1 METNIFGGAFQIAR
15 KIFESN
21 LWLNKPS
28 TWKVIWIYILGNVNH
43 QKNSIFE
50 RGEGFF
56 NFSKNLRNIGNDI
69 TEDMVKHFCQ
79 YGRRLG
85 MLSTRRSTRG
95 VIIKV
100 INYNTYQTMGNYI
113 RTSLGTSQ
121 AREKHERSTTINKND
136 KNDKNDKN
144 KTIAETAEWDFK
156 KYLEEIENQPRRD
169 LSIIALYWKFK
180 KFNFTNKK
188 QAEVELRRSLRAA
201 KDLEPFEDDKIWRT
215 MEWLSKNAN
224 FKWVLESVGKYI
236 TENLSA
242 LKIKK

>member
-79 YGRRLG
+79 YGRRMG
-85 MLSTRRSTRG
+85 MLSTKRSTRG

-136 KNDKNDKN
+136 KNDKND
-144 KTIAETAEWDFK
+144 TIAETAEWNFLK
-156 KYLEEIENQPRRD
+156 ELEKLKNDKRKD
-169 LSIIALYWKFK
+169 LRLIAFYWKTK
-180 KFNFTNKK
+180 DWKFENKK
-188 QAEVELRRSLRAA
+188 QFNSALKRELRPA
-201 KDLEPFEDDKIWRT
+201 KDLIGYTGQQVAKAMKHCEQNYKEWSLETVNKSINRT
-215 MEWLSKNAN
+215 IHNTK
-224 FKWVLESVGKYI
+224 
-236 TENLSA
+236 
-242 LKIKK
+242 

>member
-136 KNDKNDKN
+136 KNDKND
-144 KTIAETAEWDFK
+144 TIAETAEWNFLK
-156 KYLEEIENQPRRD
+156 ELEKLKNDKRKD
-169 LSIIALYWKFK
+169 LRLIAFYWKTK
-180 KFNFTNKK
+180 DWKFENKK
-188 QAEVELRRSLRAA
+188 QFNSALKRELRPA
-201 KDLEPFEDDKIWRT
+201 KDLIGYTGQQVAKAMKHCEQNYKEWSLETVNKSINRT
-215 MEWLSKNAN
+215 IHNTK
-224 FKWVLESVGKYI
+224 
-236 TENLSA
+236 
-242 LKIKK
+242 